1 MFPKKFSKILFVFFM
16 GLGMSLLMT
25 LIITFI
31 NTGYDEFY
39 YKRFFKAWS
48 ISLPVALVAT
58 TFVAPLVNKL
68 VEKITKQRGCHMS
81 ENIAFIGVG
90 NMGNP
95 MACNLKNA
103 GKKVKVFDVSKEMID
118 KAVENNLDVEKD
130 FGKLINSETSV
141 VITMLPEGK
150 HSKEVYL
157 KENGVLDKVS
167 KNCLLI
173 DCSTIDIDTSKEIG
187 KKANEKGIKMIDA
200 PVSGGVMGAQK
211 ATLNIMVGGSNDA
224 FNQALPILKL
234 MGKNIYHAGEI
245 GSGNGA
251 KICNN
256 MSLGITMI
264 AASESLM
271 LARRLNIDIKK
282 VHEIMKN
289 ASGISW
295 PISVYPPL
303 PGLIEGTP
311 SNNKY
316 KPGFSAGMMNKD
328 LKLANECAKNANAS
342 TPLGE
347 MALEI
352 YSKFCEDG
360 NSSKDFSAISK
371 VIGGDAW
378 DYPIE

>member
-1 MFPKKFSKILFVFFM
+1 
-16 GLGMSLLMT
+16 
-25 LIITFI
+25 
-31 NTGYDEFY
+31 
-39 YKRFFKAWS
+39 
-48 ISLPVALVAT
+48 
-58 TFVAPLVNKL
+58 
-68 VEKITKQRGCHMS
+68 MS
-81 ENIAFIGVG
+81 ELVAFIGVG
-90 NMGNP
+90 NMGCP
-95 MACNLKNA
+95 MAENLMKS
-103 GKKVKVFDVSKEMID
+103 GKKIKVFDVSKKMTQIAKE
-118 KAVENNLDVEKD
+118 KNLEVIEHLNDLITNDV
-130 FGKLINSETSV
+130 TT

-150 HSKEVYL
+150 HSKEVFMGD
-157 KENGVLDKVS
+157 NGIINKVS

-173 DCSTIDIDTSKEIG
+173 DCSTIDIQTSIEIG
-187 KKANEKGIKMIDA
+187 KKATENGIKMIDA

-211 ATLNIMVGGSNDA
+211 ATLNIMVGGTKEA
-224 FNQALPILKL
+224 FELALPLLKI
-234 MGKNIYHAGEI
+234 MGKNIFHAGDL

-271 LARRLNIDIKK
+271 LAKRLNIDIKK

-289 ASGISW
+289 ASGNSW

-311 SNNKY
+311 SNNNY
-316 KPGFSAGMMNKD
+316 RPGFSAGMMNKD
-328 LKLANECAKNANAS
+328 LKLAYDCAKNANAI
-342 TPLGE
+342 TPMGK

-360 NSSKDFSAISK
+360 NNDKDFSAISK

-378 DYPIE
+378 DYPIDE

>member
-1 MFPKKFSKILFVFFM
+1 
-16 GLGMSLLMT
+16 MSD
-25 LIITFI
+25 I
-31 NTGYDEFY
+31 
-39 YKRFFKAWS
+39 
-48 ISLPVALVAT
+48 
-58 TFVAPLVNKL
+58 
-68 VEKITKQRGCHMS
+68 
-81 ENIAFIGVG
+81 IAFIGVG

-95 MACNLKNA
+95 MAVNLHKA
-103 GKKVKVFDVSKEMID
+103 GYKIKVFDISTDMLIKAKENGLETVNNINELITEKVS
-118 KAVENNLDVEKD
+118 
-130 FGKLINSETSV
+130 T

-150 HSKEVYL
+150 HSKEIYL
-157 KENGVLDKVS
+157 GDNGIINKVS

-187 KKANEKGIKMIDA
+187 KAAENKEILMIDA

-211 ATLNIMVGGSNDA
+211 ATLNIMVGGSTKA
-224 FNQALPILKL
+224 FEKAHPILKI
-234 MGKNIYHAGEI
+234 MGKNIYHAGKV

-271 LARRLNIDIKK
+271 LAKRLNIDIKK

-289 ASGISW
+289 ASGNSW

-316 KPGFSAGMMNKD
+316 RPGFSAGMMNKD
-328 LKLANECAKNANAS
+328 LKLANECAKSVDAI
-342 TPLGE
+342 TPLGK
-347 MALEI
+347 MALDI
-352 YSKFCEDG
+352 YSKFCEEG
-360 NSSKDFSAISK
+360 NDAKDFSAISK

-378 DYPIE
+378 DYPIN

>member
-1 MFPKKFSKILFVFFM
+1 
-16 GLGMSLLMT
+16 MS
-25 LIITFI
+25 
-31 NTGYDEFY
+31 D
-39 YKRFFKAWS
+39 
-48 ISLPVALVAT
+48 V
-58 TFVAPLVNKL
+58 
-68 VEKITKQRGCHMS
+68 
-81 ENIAFIGVG
+81 IAFIGVG

-95 MACNLKNA
+95 MAENLLKA
-103 GKKVKVFDVSKEMID
+103 GKKIKVFDVSKEMLA
-118 KAVENNLDVEKD
+118 KAKEKNLETTDNLDS
-130 FGKLINSETSV
+130 LITKEVTTI
-141 VITMLPEGK
+141 ITMLPEGK
-150 HSKEVYL
+150 HSKELYL
-157 KENGVLDKVS
+157 GDDGIINKVS
-167 KNCLLI
+167 KDCLLI
-173 DCSTIDIDTSKEIG
+173 DCSTIDINTSKEIG
-187 KKANEKGIKMIDA
+187 EYAEKKGIMMIDA

-211 ATLNIMVGGSNDA
+211 ATLNIMVGGSKQA
-224 FNQALPILKL
+224 FDKALPILKI

-271 LARRLNIDIKK
+271 LAKRLNIDIKK

-289 ASGISW
+289 ASGNSW

-311 SNNKY
+311 SNNNY

-328 LKLANECAKNANAS
+328 LKLANDCAKNVNAS
-342 TPLGE
+342 TPLGQ

-360 NSSKDFSAISK
+360 NATKDFSAISK

-378 DYPIE
+378 EYPID

>member
-1 MFPKKFSKILFVFFM
+1 
-16 GLGMSLLMT
+16 
-25 LIITFI
+25 
-31 NTGYDEFY
+31 
-39 YKRFFKAWS
+39 
-48 ISLPVALVAT
+48 
-58 TFVAPLVNKL
+58 
-68 VEKITKQRGCHMS
+68 MS
-81 ENIAFIGVG
+81 ELVAFIGVG
-90 NMGNP
+90 NMGCP
-95 MACNLKNA
+95 MAENLMKS
-103 GKKVKVFDVSKEMID
+103 GKKIKVFDVSKKMTQIAKE
-118 KAVENNLDVEKD
+118 KNLEVIEHLNDLITNDV
-130 FGKLINSETSV
+130 TT

-150 HSKEVYL
+150 HSKEVFMGD
-157 KENGVLDKVS
+157 NGIINKVS

-173 DCSTIDIDTSKEIG
+173 DCSTIDIQTSIEIG
-187 KKANEKGIKMIDA
+187 KKATENGIKMIDA

-211 ATLNIMVGGSNDA
+211 ATLNIMVGGTKEA
-224 FNQALPILKL
+224 FELALPLLKI
-234 MGKNIYHAGEI
+234 MGKNIYHAGDL

-271 LARRLNIDIKK
+271 LAKRLNIDIKK

-289 ASGISW
+289 ASGNSW

-311 SNNKY
+311 SNNNY
-316 KPGFSAGMMNKD
+316 RPGFSAGMMNKD
-328 LKLANECAKNANAS
+328 LKLAYDCAKNANAI
-342 TPLGE
+342 TPMGK

-360 NSSKDFSAISK
+360 NDDKDFSAISK

-378 DYPIE
+378 DYPIDE